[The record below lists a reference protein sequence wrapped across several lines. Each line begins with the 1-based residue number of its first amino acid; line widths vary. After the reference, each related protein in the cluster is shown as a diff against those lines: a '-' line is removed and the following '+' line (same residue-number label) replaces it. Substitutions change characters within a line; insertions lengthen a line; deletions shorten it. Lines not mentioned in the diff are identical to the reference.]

1 MPSPANQS
9 NKKIDRLYI
18 SWKIVI
24 RFALDFIFKDAIL
37 YLKKWK
43 LKGFS
48 QESIYFKVQFC
59 FVLFFTNYNFSN
71 SFQCFQIP
79 VYFSGKKD

>member
-1 MPSPANQS
+1 MSYGLFLLTFQERDKEACHHQLIS
-9 NKKIDRLYI
+9 LIKKIDRLYI

-48 QESIYFKVQFC
+48 QEGIYFKVQFS
-59 FVLFFTNYNFSN
+59 FVFY
-71 SFQCFQIP
+71 
-79 VYFSGKKD
+79 